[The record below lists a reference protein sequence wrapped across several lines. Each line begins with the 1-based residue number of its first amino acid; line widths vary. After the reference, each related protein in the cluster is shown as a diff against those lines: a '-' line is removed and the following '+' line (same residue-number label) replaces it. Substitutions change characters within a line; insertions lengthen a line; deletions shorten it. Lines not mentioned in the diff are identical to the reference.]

1 MNVSLNTWKFWFS
14 VSVGGKCSREKIRP
28 EQELQRAE
36 AQILHSKLAIREA
49 IHELDD
55 LGLEGSLDEN
65 AFDSEGRIY
74 HEEVSVDIQN
84 FFFAT
89 IYSIGQMWAP
99 RRIFLGRVC
108 AHL

>member
-1 MNVSLNTWKFWFS
+1 M
-14 VSVGGKCSREKIRP
+14 
-28 EQELQRAE
+28 QRAE
-36 AQILHSKLAIREA
+36 AQILRSKLAIREA

-84 FFFAT
+84 LFGYYLQCRT
-89 IYSIGQMWAP
+89 NVGSKKNMS
-99 RRIFLGRVC
+99 R
-108 AHL
+108 